1 MSNDINFS
9 QMDDLKNEE
18 GFDRRLRIK
27 CIERTMDEESKRTV
41 RAAVASATLFVAT
54 FVTVKVSGLDV
65 QEAIATEIKAL
76 SSWESLKEYFS
87 MFTPATIASI
97 TASVIS
103 FRSFLTHR
111 RRRNEAL
118 QQYDDISAIN
128 AENIS
133 NVIEIDR
140 IETEN
145 ELEQM
150 ERKNKTR

>member
-1 MSNDINFS
+1 MSSDFRLS
-9 QMDDLKNEE
+9 QMYALKKEAE
-18 GFDRRLRIK
+18 FDRRLKIK

-41 RAAVASATLFVAT
+41 RSAVASATLFVTT
-54 FVTVKVSGLDV
+54 FVTMQVSGLDV
-65 QEAIATEIKAL
+65 QEAIAAEIKAL

-87 MFTPATIASI
+87 MFTPAMIASI

-111 RRRNEAL
+111 RRTNEAL
-118 QQYDDISAIN
+118 QQYDDIAAID